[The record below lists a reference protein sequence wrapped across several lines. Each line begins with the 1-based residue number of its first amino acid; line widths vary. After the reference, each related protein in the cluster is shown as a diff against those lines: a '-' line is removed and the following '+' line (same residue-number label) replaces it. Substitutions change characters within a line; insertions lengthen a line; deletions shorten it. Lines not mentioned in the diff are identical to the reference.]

1 MSENNQYPSLIQQG
15 KNLAKFSLELINY
28 LRNNDNDEN
37 TSLMVSDDVYK
48 KRLEICKNCDKF
60 DKSQDRCRECGCFV
74 SVKAKFVLDSCPLN
88 KWIFNDSEWEEIFT
102 NIINDMEEK
111 NEK

>member
-1 MSENNQYPSLIQQG
+1 MPENNQYPPLIQQG

-37 TSLMVSDDVYK
+37 TSLMVSDDVYR
-48 KRLEICKNCDKF
+48 KRLETCKNCDKF

-74 SVKAKFVLDSCPLN
+74 PAKAKFVLDSCPLN
-88 KWIFNDSEWEEIFT
+88 KWTFNDSEWEEIFT